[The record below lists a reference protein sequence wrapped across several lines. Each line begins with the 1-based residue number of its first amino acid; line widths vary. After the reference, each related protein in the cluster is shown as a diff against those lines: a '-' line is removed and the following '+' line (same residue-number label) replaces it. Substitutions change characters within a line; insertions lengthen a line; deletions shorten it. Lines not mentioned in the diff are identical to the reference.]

1 MTFVLTMYSV
11 VSLLPPELPWV
22 QLLLQVLPSPLR
34 LLLKMQHLRSLL
46 HRNRQVRVVQTTY
59 LSKVKRE
66 FFTRVHY
73 LYLNSRIIPTNG
85 AAVAVVIHYFCPTM
99 FF

>member
-1 MTFVLTMYSV
+1 MFSV

-46 HRNRQVRVVQTTY
+46 HRNRQVRVVQTICP
-59 LSKVKRE
+59 SKVKRE
-66 FFTRVHY
+66 FFTRVPFY
-73 LYLNSRIIPTNG
+73 IYT
-85 AAVAVVIHYFCPTM
+85 AASFQQMVRLLLL
-99 FF
+99 